1 LNRLRV
7 GAIVVPVPQR
17 GGSVRR
23 IFLVAAVGLIGLLAT
38 AAAVHSITFGVNDD
52 GRHPFVGSLV
62 FEFQGDNFQACSGTL
77 VTSTVFVTAGHC
89 LFGIE
94 QSPFT
99 PTVTFDEVIDAD
111 ADGLV
116 DPGVTLRSGTSH
128 VHPDWGFP
136 GAGGNLSDAFDLAVF
151 VLDAP
156 VVMPSYGQLPTA
168 GLLNSVNK
176 KTTRFTTVG
185 YGTVRND
192 KTKSFASFEL
202 GTRRKMA
209 TQEMQ
214 SLTNAWAQF
223 SMNPSTGSGGT
234 CFGDSGGPHFLGAGA
249 AETRIVVAVTV
260 TGDRFCRAT
269 DKTYRLDTPQARS
282 FLGDF
287 VTLP

>member
-1 LNRLRV
+1 M
-7 GAIVVPVPQR
+7 
-17 GGSVRR
+17 RR
-23 IFLVAAVGLIGLLAT
+23 IFFAAVVGVLGVLAT
-38 AAAVHSITFGVNDD
+38 AAAVHAITFGENDN

-62 FEFQGDNFQACSGTL
+62 FEFQGNNFQGCSGTL

-89 LFGIE
+89 LVGLEDFGV
-94 QSPFT
+94 T
-99 PTVTFDEVIDAD
+99 PRVTFDEVIDAD

-116 DPGVTLRSGTSH
+116 DPGVTLHSGTGH
-128 VHPDWGFP
+128 VHPDWGFQ
-136 GAGGNLSDAFDLAVF
+136 GTGGSASDPHDVAVF

-156 VVMPSYGQLPTA
+156 VVMPAYGLLPTA
-168 GLLNSVNK
+168 GLLDSVNR

-185 YGTVRND
+185 YGTVRAD
-192 KTKSFASFEL
+192 KTKGPALLEL
-202 GTRRKMA
+202 GTRRKLA

-214 SLTNAWAQF
+214 SLTNAWVQF

-249 AETRIVVAVTV
+249 AETRIVLAVTV
-260 TGDRFCRAT
+260 TGDRYCRAT

-287 VTLP
+287 VPLP

>member
-1 LNRLRV
+1 LTV
-7 GAIVVPVPQR
+7 IA
-17 GGSVRR
+17 
-23 IFLVAAVGLIGLLAT
+23 GLIVLLAS
-38 AAAVHSITFGVNDD
+38 AVSVQAITFGENDN

-62 FEFQGDNFQACSGTL
+62 FEVDGDNFQACSGTL
-77 VTSTVFVTAGHC
+77 VSPTVFVTAGHC

-94 QSPFT
+94 DSPFT

-111 ADGLV
+111 ANGLV
-116 DPGVTLRSGTSH
+116 DPGVPLYSGTPH

-136 GAGGNLSDAFDLAVF
+136 SAGGNAADPHDLAVF

-156 VVMPSYGQLPTA
+156 VAMASYGQLPPL
-168 GLLNSVNK
+168 GLLGTVDK
-176 KTTRFTTVG
+176 RTARFTTVG
-185 YGTVRND
+185 YGTVRDD
-192 KTKSFASFEL
+192 KTKSFASLGL

-223 SMNPSTGSGGT
+223 SMNPSTGNGGT

-249 AETRIVVAVTV
+249 SETRINVAVTV
-260 TGDRFCRAT
+260 TGDRYCRAT

-282 FLGDF
+282 FLGQF
-287 VTLP
+287 VALP